1 MTFNPSSRP
10 RAALIVLLF
19 IPLLFLISCQGQSNP
34 AEVAVGAAVPT
45 ATATIPPTETPS
57 PPTATPTPLP
67 TATNTPEPT
76 ATATPDPSTPQI
88 VTIEAMDK
96 VVATGTF
103 YPGQGTAPWPGV
115 ILLHMAG
122 GDRQVWES
130 TGLVQRLVES
140 GYAVLAV
147 DIRGHGDSGGD
158 DSWDKAEADT
168 RRWWNY
174 FSQRPDIDSTRT
186 ALVGGSIGANL
197 AIFTGAQK
205 PEVRTVVLLSAGLN
219 YNSAAIDEAVVTY
232 GSRPLFLVA
241 SEDDLFPAAEDA
253 QIMASLATG
262 EVELLIYEDAGHGTN
277 MLETKPELAD
287 LIVDWLD
294 QHLR

>member
-67 TATNTPEPT
+67 TATNMPEPT

-147 DIRGHGDSGGD
+147 DIRGHGDSGGG
-158 DSWDKAEADT
+158 DS
-168 RRWWNY
+168 
-174 FSQRPDIDSTRT
+174 
-186 ALVGGSIGANL
+186 
-197 AIFTGAQK
+197 
-205 PEVRTVVLLSAGLN
+205 
-219 YNSAAIDEAVVTY
+219 
-232 GSRPLFLVA
+232 
-241 SEDDLFPAAEDA
+241 
-253 QIMASLATG
+253 
-262 EVELLIYEDAGHGTN
+262 
-277 MLETKPELAD
+277 
-287 LIVDWLD
+287 
-294 QHLR
+294 